1 MKRSTKII
9 TAVALTLGIAG
20 GSVAYAKHRMGDPA
34 KRADFMVSY
43 IAGEL
48 DLDSTQKQA
57 LDVLKDQLLSARE
70 TMKGEVKGVHQ
81 QASELIAAETF
92 DQARALELINGKT
105 AAVNGVAPD
114 VINALGGFLDTL
126 DAEQKAEIAE
136 FVAEH
141 KGRHGR
147 RHHRRHHRDADQ

>member
-20 GSVAYAKHRMGDPA
+20 GAAAVGKHRFADPA

-43 IAGEL
+43 VSGEL
-48 DLDSTQKQA
+48 DLDSTQQQA
-57 LDVLKDQLLSARE
+57 LGVLKDQLLAARE
-70 TMKGEVKGVHQ
+70 TMKGQVSGAHQ
-81 QASELIAAETF
+81 QAGELIAAETF
-92 DQARALELINGKT
+92 DQASALELINSKT

-147 RHHRRHHRDADQ
+147 RHHRRHHRDNDQ